1 MPQFFMYTTPDP
13 GAVQPEPTPEL
24 FDEMDKLITDGVAN
38 GWLVATGS
46 LDPNVTKIVH
56 RDGDFT
62 LTDGPFTEAKE
73 LIVGWAIVKVDSK
86 EEAIELSKRFWRLTG
101 STAQASSSAFG
112 NPAKVRS
119 RSIEAAKRPRI
130 VG

>member
-13 GAVQPEPTPEL
+13 DATQVEPSPEL
-24 FDEMDKLITDGVAN
+24 FDEMDKLITDGVTS

-46 LDPNVTKIVH
+46 LDPYVTKLVH
-56 RDGDFT
+56 RGGNFT

-86 EEAIELSKRFWRLTG
+86 EEAVELSKRFWRLTG
-101 STAQASSSAFG
+101 VDGTGIIQRIWEPGEGPVAEMA
-112 NPAKVRS
+112 R
-119 RSIEAAKRPRI
+119 EAGV